1 MNTTSVDLG
10 VMMEQLATL
19 ASQLLKYAPA
29 AAMGAGL
36 MMGHQDGK
44 ADVPEEV
51 KDVTIAPPVTPP
63 SQVIAS
69 PVPIESPGP
78 SPMATATPSATAT
91 ATPMSMASSSPSSLS
106 EQPLSPSP
114 MASALMPPEPPLQ
127 DRPAARYGSPCGSR
141 ELVWDPQYD
150 REPSPEENHKVT
162 IPIQKRKLEN
172 ADPYSLEFLAE
183 EMKTGFIK
191 RRTGMTP
198 AYREYHL
205 AAIGARYQID
215 MSKQEL
221 TRAVKE
227 INEAPAKL
235 RKLQAVMAE
244 ATTTMFLAEY
254 AKAVRETPRH

>member
-51 KDVTIAPPVTPP
+51 KDVTIALPMTPP
-63 SQVIAS
+63 SQVITS
-69 PVPIESPGP
+69 PMPIESAG
-78 SPMATATPSATAT
+78 ATPTATTTPSATAT
-91 ATPMSMASSSPSSLS
+91 ATPMSMASFSPSSLS

-114 MASALMPPEPPLQ
+114 MASALMPLPEPPLQ
-127 DRPAARYGSPCGSR
+127 DRPAARYDSPCGSR
-141 ELVWDPQYD
+141 ELVWIPQD
-150 REPSPEENHKVT
+150 DPSPESNYQVK
-162 IPIQKRKLEN
+162 IASPKRKLEN
-172 ADPYSLEFLAE
+172 SDPYSLEFLAE

-191 RRTGMTP
+191 RRTAMTP

-205 AAIGARYQID
+205 AAIGARYQVD

-227 INEAPAKL
+227 INDAPAKL

-244 ATTTMFLAEY
+244 ANTTMFLAEY